1 MLKID
6 REVILA
12 PMAGYTHSAFRYLC
26 RKLGADRV
34 YSELMNATGI
44 IHRGEELELAY
55 FTDEERPIHL
65 QLYGRNPEEIAEAA
79 VKMVEKYKPE
89 AIDINFGCSVKKVLK
104 AKAAG
109 YLLQFPKEM
118 GRIVEETVKA
128 LKPYNTPVSVKIR
141 LGFYEDNLE
150 EIAENLLSAGISA
163 IALHPRTAKQGFSG
177 MANWKRV
184 KDLKRMAG
192 SVPIIGSG
200 DIRGW
205 REVDVKF
212 EETGCDGV
220 MIGRAAVSNPWIFKE
235 YKEKRDYS
243 PLVSERVDFILRELS
258 LMWEF
263 FEKEKACKAIK
274 AQISQIFK
282 GVRGRARLNDAVMR
296 SKSCEEL
303 LENLIKIKLEYAEEE
318 K

>member
-1 MLKID
+1 MKVE

-12 PMAGYTHSAFRYLC
+12 PMAGYTHSAFRRLC
-26 RKLGADRV
+26 RELGADRT

-44 IHRGEELELAY
+44 IHRGEEIELAY

-65 QLYGRNPEEIAEAA
+65 QLYGRNPEEISQAA

-128 LKPYNTPVSVKIR
+128 LKPYNTPVTAKIR
-141 LGFYEDNLE
+141 LGFYEDRLE
-150 EIAENLLSAGISA
+150 EIAENLLKAGVSA

-177 MANWKRV
+177 SANWERV
-184 KDLKRMAG
+184 KDLKKIAG
-192 SVPIIGSG
+192 DVPVIGSG
-200 DIRGW
+200 DIRNW
-205 REVDVKF
+205 REIDRKF

-220 MIGRAAVSNPWIFKE
+220 MIGRAAVSHPWIFKE
-235 YKEKRDYS
+235 YKEKQDYNPS
-243 PLVSERVDFILRELS
+243 VPERIDFVLKELS
-258 LMWEF
+258 LLWEF
-263 FEKEKACKAIK
+263 FPKEKACKAIK

-282 GVRGRARLNDAVMR
+282 GIRGKAKLNDAVMR
-296 SKSCEEL
+296 SKSCAEL
-303 LENLIKIKLEYAEEE
+303 LENLNRIKLEYEGKGE
-318 K
+318 